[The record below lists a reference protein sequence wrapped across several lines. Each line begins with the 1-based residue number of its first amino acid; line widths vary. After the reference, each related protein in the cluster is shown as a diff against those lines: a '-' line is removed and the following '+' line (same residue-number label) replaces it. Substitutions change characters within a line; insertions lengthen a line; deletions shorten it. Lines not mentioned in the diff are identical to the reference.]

1 MKCNAH
7 MTYLFW
13 TLWIID
19 ILLLAL
25 TVLGKNFR
33 SGFGAGVDLN
43 ILFIVILLI
52 ILAASLWIW
61 LVLKQK
67 MTGVIVAGLP
77 MLAMLIYYFIDTKKS
92 SQN

>member
-1 MKCNAH
+1 MAF
-7 MTYLFW
+7 LFW
-13 TLWIID
+13 TFWIID

-25 TVLGKNFR
+25 TVMGKNFR
-33 SGFGAGVDLN
+33 SGFGAGIDLN
-43 ILFIVILLI
+43 IIIMVFLLI

-67 MTGVIVAGLP
+67 TIGVIVAGLP
-77 MLAMLIYYFIDTKKS
+77 ILVMLIYYFIDTMKP

>member
-1 MKCNAH
+1 MAF
-7 MTYLFW
+7 LFW
-13 TLWIID
+13 TFWIID

-33 SGFGAGVDLN
+33 SGFGAGIELN
-43 ILFIVILLI
+43 IIILVFLLI

-67 MTGVIVAGLP
+67 TIGVIVAGLP
-77 MLAMLIYYFIDTKKS
+77 ILVMLMYYFIDTMKPR
-92 SQN
+92 QN